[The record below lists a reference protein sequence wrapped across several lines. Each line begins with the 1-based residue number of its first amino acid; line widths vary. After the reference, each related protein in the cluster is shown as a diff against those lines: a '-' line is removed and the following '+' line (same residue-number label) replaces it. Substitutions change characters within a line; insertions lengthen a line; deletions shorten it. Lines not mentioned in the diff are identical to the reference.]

1 MIFDTTNFA
10 RDIGLSMERNKK
22 HIKKQQLDDLLAR
35 GVITKEQAADEHLR
49 IAVEFSDTVD
59 QIIGMD
65 LTNKSSE
72 K

>member
-1 MIFDTTNFA
+1 MTFDTESFA
-10 RDIGLSMERNKK
+10 RSSALAIERVKK
-22 HIKKQQLDDLLAR
+22 HIKKKQIDDLLAR
-35 GVITKEQAADEHLR
+35 GVITKEQAADERLR

-65 LTNKSSE
+65 LTNKSTE